1 MNSDQTGVLEQ
12 HLSRT
17 AQDYEALP
25 YESKPFV
32 QTHPSRLA
40 AIAHLFGLEAVP
52 VENARILELGCAAG
66 GNIIPV
72 AAYFPGSYCLG
83 IDYSDRQV
91 IDGQARVAS
100 LGLDNV
106 EIRQASI
113 TELAEDIGEFD
124 YIISHGVYSWVPEVV
139 QKAILDVSAKHLSP
153 NGIAY
158 VSYNVLP
165 GWRIN
170 QPLREALNLL
180 VPEHLDAAARV
191 AMSRRLL
198 NFMKDAT
205 PVQGPY
211 GEVLRQAPEKLAAYS
226 DDYIFHEYLEAE
238 NLPVSFRDFQTA
250 ASAVGLGYLGEA
262 DIQTMIASN
271 MGAEFAKKVEEAT
284 TNDIVTREQMFD
296 VLTGRPFRQTLLVKG
311 ERLNS
316 INRRLMPDRVEGLHF
331 TGLQNPRIEK
341 APEGAKLVEDRGLLF
356 FAGDK
361 GLLRLA
367 ERLTKPA
374 PGSFSYESC
383 VEGMD
388 AAERES
394 ARNALFRMVVSGIL
408 RASVDPMTAAGASF
422 MPRASRIAM
431 ADAKA
436 GMTYTTNARH
446 ENVQLDATT
455 MVLLPHLD
463 GKFTRRDMEQK
474 LLDAAKAGTIT
485 FNQNNAPI
493 TDAGRLRSAV
503 QAYLPR
509 LLNSIASTGILE
521 A

>member
-17 AQDYEALP
+17 AQDYDALP
-25 YESKPFV
+25 YESKPFT

-40 AIAHLFGLEAVP
+40 GIAHIFGLDPVP
-52 VENARILELGCAAG
+52 VANARILELGCAAG

-72 AAYFPGSYCLG
+72 AAYFPGCYCLG
-83 IDYSDRQV
+83 IDYSERQV
-91 IDGQARVAS
+91 LDGQARVAR

-113 TELAEDIGEFD
+113 TELGDDIGEFD

-139 QKAILDVSAKHLSP
+139 QKAILEVSARHLSP
-153 NGIAY
+153 NGVAY

-180 VPEHLDAAARV
+180 VPETLDAASRV

-198 NFMKDAT
+198 QFMKDAT

-211 GEVLRQAPEKLAAYS
+211 GDILRGAPEKLAVYS

-238 NLPVSFRDFQTA
+238 NLPISFRDFQTA

-271 MGAEFAKKVEEAT
+271 MGADFAKKVEEAT

-296 VLTGRPFRQTLLVKG
+296 VLTGRPFRQTLLVKA
-311 ERLNS
+311 ERLKS
-316 INRRLMPDRVEGLHF
+316 INRRLMPDRIDGLHF

-341 APEGAKLVEDRGLLF
+341 GPEGTRLVEDRGLLF
-356 FAGDK
+356 TATDK
-361 GLLRLA
+361 GLTRLA
-367 ERLTKPA
+367 ERLSKPS
-374 PGSFSYESC
+374 PGSFSFESC

-388 AAERES
+388 ENDTNS
-394 ARNALFRMVVSGIL
+394 VRNALFRMVVTGIM

-422 MPRASRIAM
+422 MPRASKIARC
-431 ADAKA
+431 DAQA
-436 GMTYTTNARH
+436 GMPYTTNARH
-446 ENVQLDATT
+446 ENVQIDGTT
-455 MVLLPHLD
+455 LVLLPHLD
-463 GKFTRRDMEQK
+463 GKCTRRDMEQK
-474 LLDAAKAGTIT
+474 LIDAAKAGTIT
-485 FNQNNAPI
+485 FNQNNVPI
-493 TDAGRLRSAV
+493 TDAGKLRTAV

-509 LLNSIASTGILE
+509 LLNSIASTGILDG
-521 A
+521 